1 MNYLVTGAG
10 GFIGSSIAN
19 RLILDGHTIVTID
32 NFSTGCPNNINKEI
46 TTIEGDCQNPKV
58 INQLGSNKFDAIL
71 HVAGQSSGEISF
83 DDPVYDLETNTKSTL
98 MLLQYALKTGCKKFV
113 YASSMSV
120 YGNSEELPVN
130 EHTEPVPIS
139 HYAVGKLASE
149 HYMRI
154 FSKLGIS
161 TTSLRLFNVYGPGQ
175 NLENLRQGM
184 ISIYLAQ
191 ALKNNHIHIKG
202 SGERFRDHVYID
214 DVVDAFLRATSFSGS
229 DYSVFNIGTGIKT
242 TVDQLVNKICNSL
255 ENDISVKF
263 EGTTMGDTHGIYAN
277 IKNANNILHWDPKT
291 CLDQGIK
298 KMINWSLSQNI
309 F

>member
-1 MNYLVTGAG
+1 LNILVTGAG
-10 GFIGSSIAN
+10 GLIGSKVSR
-19 RLILDGHTIVTID
+19 RLLQEGHKVTSID
-32 NFSTGCPNNINKEI
+32 NFSTGFPGNIPKEVTLI
-46 TTIEGDCQNPKV
+46 QGDVQDPAIIQN
-58 INQLGSNKFDAIL
+58 LGGKNFEAIL
-71 HVAGQSSGEISF
+71 HIAGQSSGEISF

-120 YGNSEELPVN
+120 YGNSEKQPVN
-130 EHTEPVPIS
+130 ENTEPSPIS

-175 NLENLRQGM
+175 NLKNLRQGM
-184 ISIYLAQ
+184 ISIYLEQ
-191 ALKNNHIHIKG
+191 ALKNKHIHVKG
-202 SGERFRDHVYID
+202 SGDRFRDFVYID
-214 DVVDAFLRATSFSGS
+214 DVVDAFIKATGFLES

-242 TVDQLVNKICNSL
+242 TVNHLINKICNSL

-263 EGTTMGDTHGIYAN
+263 EGSTKGDTHGIYACV
-277 IKNANNILHWDPKT
+277 KNAKNILLWDPKT
-291 CLDQGIK
+291 HLDQGIR
-298 KMINWSLSQNI
+298 KMIYWGLSQNI
-309 F
+309 S

>member
-19 RLILDGHTIVTID
+19 RLVLDGHTIVTID
-32 NFSTGCPNNINKEI
+32 NFSTGYSDNINKQI

-58 INQLGSNKFDAIL
+58 INQLGSYKFDAIL
-71 HVAGQSSGEISF
+71 HIAGQSSAEISF

-98 MLLQYALKTGCKKFV
+98 MLLQYALKTGCNKFV

-120 YGNSEELPVN
+120 YGNSEKQPVN
-130 EHTEPVPIS
+130 ENVEPSPIS

-175 NLENLRQGM
+175 NLKNLRQGM

-191 ALKNNHIHIKG
+191 ALSNNYIQVKG
-202 SGERFRDHVYID
+202 SEERFRDFVYID
-214 DVVDAFLRATSFSGS
+214 DVVDAFLKATSFSGS
-229 DYSVFNIGTGIKT
+229 AYSVFNIGTGIKT
-242 TVDQLVNKICNSL
+242 TVKQLIDKICNSL
-255 ENDISVKF
+255 ENDIMVKF
-263 EGTTMGDTHGIYAN
+263 EGSTKGDTHGIYACV
-277 IKNANNILHWDPKT
+277 KNANNILLWEPKT
-291 CLDQGIK
+291 YLDQGIR
-298 KMINWSLSQNI
+298 KMINWGLSQNI
-309 F
+309 L